1 MTGIK
6 IQPDPFLNDGN
17 SSNGV
22 ADGIA
27 AGVVEG
33 VGIAVGVTVG
43 VAADVTV
50 GGFIFDDA

>member
-17 SSNGV
+17 SFNGV

-43 VAADVTV
+43 VAAGVTV

>member
-6 IQPDPFLNDGN
+6 IQPDPLLNDGN
-17 SSNGV
+17 SFNGV

-43 VAADVTV
+43 VAAGVTV